1 MSKPEIFV
9 EESRRSDAPESL
21 TLRGRILQ
29 QRAYPK
35 SLGYSGT
42 AIGEMGGWRQGY
54 EAAIDDVL
62 RLLDEAQ

>member
-1 MSKPEIFV
+1 MRPKPETV
-9 EESRRSDAPESL
+9 VDDAPPEPL
-21 TLRGRILQ
+21 TLRARILQ

-35 SLGYSGT
+35 SLGYSCTSFGP
-42 AIGEMGGWRQGY
+42 MGGWRQGY